1 MEEKVSMISHM
12 ISLFPGVYTG
22 CRLLQD
28 LILFSIMTMS
38 TCYTVIKRIFKGGG
52 SEVQPPPPLEFFFF
66 GRGVKNFCRGV
77 G

>member
-38 TCYTVIKRIFKGGG
+38 TCYTVIKRIFKGRGG
-52 SEVQPPPPLEFFFF
+52 SEVQPPPPFNFFF
-66 GRGVKNFCRGV
+66 GGGGEKFL
-77 G
+77 